1 MYSVKEE
8 NVDSVKVE
16 NDIAAKLVAAEQYII
31 KLVEENKR
39 LNVEIKDIS
48 SKLNNSL
55 ALREEQNNLFNG
67 EVGKVKL
74 LKEMVEDLRLK
85 CQSVPKFEPKVEQI
99 IKKKSTLSTE
109 NVNELKME
117 LKESVGGFINRSEFI
132 FRDVNITKGADK
144 LDQMINKV
152 FYRESKW
159 VKILKGLEDYRA
171 RMEREDTEP
180 EWSEMCKIIR
190 RKDDKVERREVVTS
204 KLEKAKSGVNDED
217 DEIIP

>member
-1 MYSVKEE
+1 MYSIKEE

-16 NDIAAKLVAAEQYII
+16 NDIAAKLVAAEQYIV
-31 KLVEENKR
+31 KLLEENKR

-48 SKLNNSL
+48 CKLNNSL
-55 ALREEQNNLFNG
+55 ALREEQINLFNG

-85 CQSVPKFEPKVEQI
+85 CQSVPKVEPKVEQI

-180 EWSEMCKIIR
+180 EWSEMCRIIR
-190 RKDDKVERREVVTS
+190 RKDDV
-204 KLEKAKSGVNDED
+204 KLLQAN
-217 DEIIP
+217 